1 MNLDA
6 ELSEAD
12 KRVQT
17 LIDERHDRLQ
27 IRNRFA
33 FEHMRRANGQRLR
46 NDGRE
51 RKRYGKDERNHRG
64 KP

>member
-6 ELSEAD
+6 EIAAAS
-12 KRVQT
+12 KRVQS

-27 IRNRFA
+27 IRNRFVY
-33 FEHMRRANGQRLR
+33 EHARRSMAQRLR

-51 RKRYGKDERNHRG
+51 QKRHANQVSR
-64 KP
+64 

>member
-1 MNLDA
+1 MTWGFYA
-6 ELSEAD
+6 RITEAD
-12 KRVQT
+12 RIVQS

-33 FEHMRRANGQRLR
+33 FEHARRANGQRLR

-51 RKRYGKDERNHRG
+51 RRYVNHLPR
-64 KP
+64 

>member
-1 MNLDA
+1 MNLA
-6 ELSEAD
+6 EELAKAD
-12 KRVQT
+12 RVVQS

-33 FEHMRRANGQRLR
+33 FEHARRANGQRLR

-51 RKRYGKDERNHRG
+51 KRRVAR
-64 KP
+64 

>member
-1 MNLDA
+1 MTLDQQIA
-6 ELSEAD
+6 EASR
-12 KRVQT
+12 RVQA

-51 RKRYGKDERNHRG
+51 KRHANHLPR
-64 KP
+64 

>member
-1 MNLDA
+1 MTIDQQIA
-6 ELSEAD
+6 EASQ
-12 KRVQT
+12 RVQA

-46 NDGRE
+46 NDKRE
-51 RKRYGKDERNHRG
+51 QKRYANHLPR
-64 KP
+64 

>member
-1 MNLDA
+1 MNLDIA
-6 ELSEAD
+6 IQEASQ
-12 KRVQT
+12 RIQS

-51 RKRYGKDERNHRG
+51 KRGQNERNHRG
-64 KP
+64 